1 LATFEKRGDLQW
13 RVKIRQ
19 RGFPVQTKTFNSKA
33 EGETWA
39 RAIESDMDRG
49 VFRASK
55 EAERTTLN
63 EALDRYLEEVSVHK
77 RGHSREKNRI
87 EKWKA
92 HPLAPRFLASISPK
106 DISQYHKERR
116 DAGYSE
122 RTIWLEVAILSH
134 LFNYARAKWGMEALE
149 NPVAP
154 TRIKGTDP
162 DKRKTGHYYGRNR
175 TLSREEQEN
184 LFQHLMQ
191 EMQWIVIIAV
201 ETGMRRGEIM
211 SLTRQNVDLSKR
223 LVNLERTKNG
233 DSRSVFLSEKAYTA
247 LKEALFQATLKIDGS
262 LWNRKADNVTT
273 AFAKAARSAGLK
285 DIRFHD
291 LRHTAA
297 TRLAPF
303 MQVHE
308 LAKYLGHRTVN
319 MVMRYYNPTGAET
332 GAKIIAAEKSGGI

>member
-1 LATFEKRGDLQW
+1 MATFEKRGDLQW
-13 RVKIRQ
+13 RVKIRR
-19 RGFPVQTKTFNSKA
+19 RGFPSQTKTFNSKA
-33 EGETWA
+33 EGEAWA
-39 RAIESDMDRG
+39 RSMESDMDRG
-49 VFRASK
+49 IFRASK
-55 EAERTTLN
+55 EAERTTLK

-77 RGHSREKNRI
+77 RGHSREKKRI
-87 EKWKA
+87 EKWNN
-92 HPLAPRFLASISPK
+92 HTLASRFLASISSK

-162 DKRKTGHYYGRNR
+162 DKRKTGHYSGRNR

-184 LFQHLMQ
+184 LFRHLSQ
-191 EMQWIVIIAV
+191 EMQWIVTIAV

-211 SLTRQNVDLSKR
+211 SLTRENVDLSKR
-223 LVNLERTKNG
+223 FVKLDKTKNG
-233 DSRSVFLSEKAYTA
+233 DSRSIFLSEKARNAFKEIITQPV
-247 LKEALFQATLKIDGS
+247 LKLDGS
-262 LWNRKADNVTT
+262 IWNRKADNVTT

-319 MVMRYYNPTGAET
+319 MVMRYYNPTGEET
-332 GAKIIAAEKSGGI
+332 GTKIIAAEKSGVI